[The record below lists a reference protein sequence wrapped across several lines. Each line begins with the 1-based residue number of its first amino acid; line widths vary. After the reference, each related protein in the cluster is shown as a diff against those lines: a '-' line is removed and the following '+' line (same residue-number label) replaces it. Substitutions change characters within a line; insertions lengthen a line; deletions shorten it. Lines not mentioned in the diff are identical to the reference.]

1 MAFAHPPLS
10 RFPRIVP
17 ALGTHPSGQKAP
29 SKDAPIVMVATRNI
43 RQRASALMPFTS
55 ATVLNEKIIV
65 RHQSGAVDSRQRPLL
80 EGNSCEVLLMDDTIQ
95 LFQLYRISFRIIL
108 KHIDYM
114 WFYIGFVVL

>member
-80 EGNSCEVLLMDDTIQ
+80 EGNSCEILLLCDTDHVLQ
-95 LFQLYRISFRIIL
+95 LHGISFQI
-108 KHIDYM
+108 
-114 WFYIGFVVL
+114 V